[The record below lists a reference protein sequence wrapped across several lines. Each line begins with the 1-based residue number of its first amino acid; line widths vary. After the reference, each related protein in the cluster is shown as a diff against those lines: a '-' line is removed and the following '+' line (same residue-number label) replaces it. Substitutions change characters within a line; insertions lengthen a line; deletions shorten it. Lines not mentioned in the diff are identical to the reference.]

1 MTGIGFLTEGV
12 CITRVVREKGQ
23 RPQLELCEFTPCAES
38 ERLKTLAEGVQRYQL
53 EGTPCVAVMEPGSY
67 SLLQVEA
74 PDVDPTE
81 LKAAVR
87 WRIKD
92 LIDFH
97 IDDAVIDVFDIPG
110 QTQRGRVRMMYV
122 VAARTSLIQHRVDL
136 LNAAGV
142 ELSAIDITELVLRN
156 VTALLPEDVAGVAL
170 LHLRPDGG
178 LITLTRQST
187 LYLARALDVAA
198 DLSGPQT
205 EAPGAAVTPRL
216 LDTIALEIQRSFD
229 YYESYFSQP
238 PLSGLVISA
247 QPPAA
252 ASDLIPQVGSHLGGS
267 VRALNLN
274 AALECREP
282 LSEHLQALCL
292 PAIGA
297 ALRVEEKAL

>member
-1 MTGIGFLTEGV
+1 MTGIGFLAEGV
-12 CITRVVREKGQ
+12 CVTRVVREKGQ
-23 RPQLELCEFTPCAES
+23 RPQLELCEFTPCAEP
-38 ERLKTLAEGVQRYQL
+38 ERHKTLDELIKRHQL
-53 EGTPCVAVMEPGSY
+53 GGTPCVAVMEPGSY

-122 VAARTSLIQHRVDL
+122 VAARTSLIQQRVDL
-136 LNAAGV
+136 LNAVGV
-142 ELSAIDITELVLRN
+142 ELNAIDITELVLRN

-170 LHLRPDGG
+170 LHLRSDGG

-198 DLSGPQT
+198 DLSGPQA
-205 EAPGAAVTPRL
+205 EALEAVAPRL

-238 PLSGLVISA
+238 PLSGLVIAA

-252 ASDLIPQVGSHLGGS
+252 ASDLIPQVGSHLGVS

-274 AALECREP
+274 AALECRQP
-282 LSEHLQALCL
+282 LSDHLQALCL

>member
-1 MTGIGFLTEGV
+1 MTGIGFLAEGV
-12 CITRVVREKGQ
+12 CVTRVVREKGQ
-23 RPQLELCEFTPCAES
+23 RPLLALCEFTPCAES
-38 ERLKTLAEGVQRYQL
+38 ERLKTLVEGVKRHQL

-74 PDVDPTE
+74 PDVEPAE
-81 LKAAVR
+81 LKAAMR

-122 VAARTSLIQHRVDL
+122 VAARTSLIQQRVDL
-136 LNAAGV
+136 LSAAGV
-142 ELSAIDITELVLRN
+142 ALSAIDITELVLRN
-156 VTALLPEDVAGVAL
+156 VAALLPEDVAGVAL

-205 EAPGAAVTPRL
+205 EAPGAVAPRL

-252 ASDLIPQVGSHLGGS
+252 ASDLIPQMGGHLGVS

-274 AALECREP
+274 AALECRAP